1 MQNKIPS
8 DEYAR
13 ILENMPVCCVDVIIA
28 NDKKALL
35 VYRKDEPAKNKWW
48 VVGGRILKNEKLED
62 AVIRKVLEETGL
74 ESKIERQIG
83 VYEFK
88 SDKAPFKVRTGVHNI
103 VIVYVVKPIQNLD
116 NIQIN
121 STSADYKWIDRIE
134 KNLDPYIKKLLR
146 DSGIFS

>member
-62 AVIRKVLEETGL
+62 AVIRKVLEEQRYDADDVLL
-74 ESKIERQIG
+74 EHEEG
-83 VYEFK
+83 Y
-88 SDKAPFKVRTGVHNI
+88 KAGKECHLMQDG
-103 VIVYVVKPIQNLD
+103 Q
-116 NIQIN
+116 
-121 STSADYKWIDRIE
+121 
-134 KNLDPYIKKLLR
+134 KLRL
-146 DSGIFS
+146 